1 MKMEPKTLRYIAAGV
16 LVVVFG
22 VALFFIGR
30 TSGAARRP
38 SDASLEQE
46 FSQKLSVEREKIK
59 RDLDEKYRADMV
71 SYEAMAKRLQLEKE
85 KVKELEEKAKK

>member
-1 MKMEPKTLRYIAAGV
+1 MKMELKLLKYIAAGV
-16 LVVVFG
+16 LVVVFC
-22 VALFFIGR
+22 VALFYVGR

-38 SDASLEQE
+38 TDASLERE

-85 KVKELEEKAKK
+85 KVKELEEKAKE